1 MRSFCALKSIIIHS
15 HFRVIVLVRAFRSR
29 DRFRLSR
36 LHHHRLR
43 SRRSV
48 DDHHLSWHLRIHRAQ
63 LSSVARA
70 KADEERERTDE
81 QRRPEA
87 RETRNRAEILFLD
100 EEEPRGVVVPDDH
113 RVARGVDD
121 GPRHDV
127 RVVRDDDDDDDD
139 QVVYTV
145 NHFYCGEIYLLSN

>member
-1 MRSFCALKSIIIHS
+1 
-15 HFRVIVLVRAFRSR
+15 
-29 DRFRLSR
+29 
-36 LHHHRLR
+36 
-43 SRRSV
+43 
-48 DDHHLSWHLRIHRAQ
+48 

-81 QRRPEA
+81 QRRPET
-87 RETRNRAEILFLD
+87 REARNRAEILFLD

-145 NHFYCGEIYLLSN
+145 NHFYIVEKIGHKKRKNKMLSRLSLSPHF

>member
-1 MRSFCALKSIIIHS
+1 M
-15 HFRVIVLVRAFRSR
+15 
-29 DRFRLSR
+29 
-36 LHHHRLR
+36 
-43 SRRSV
+43 
-48 DDHHLSWHLRIHRAQ
+48 RIHRSQ

-70 KADEERERTDE
+70 KADEEREWSYQ
-81 QRRPEA
+81 QRRPET

-145 NHFYCGEIYLLSN
+145 NHFYCGEISSLELLLIGHKKRNNKMLSRLSPHF